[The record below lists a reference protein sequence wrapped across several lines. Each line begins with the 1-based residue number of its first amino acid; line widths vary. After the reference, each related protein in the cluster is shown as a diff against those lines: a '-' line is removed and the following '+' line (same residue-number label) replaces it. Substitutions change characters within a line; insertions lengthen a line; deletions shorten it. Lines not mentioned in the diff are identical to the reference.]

1 MISVCNLVLFLSL
14 ILSTL
19 KINLKLSTTSKRHT
33 TMIQITG
40 QYCHG
45 GVEKWTRI
53 QEISTGISTDEVY
66 SGKHTTEPEIGLK
79 HKPKYEV
86 QLERG
91 GGTRVRV
98 MSGEKTWNRKGADR
112 LETNK
117 QNKKNRTGLTKEIQ
131 SRCGGKL
138 RRVRR
143 ENKKETERGT
153 PERHS
158 KHIKPTLDENETTAP

>member
-1 MISVCNLVLFLSL
+1 MEIQCDQCLRISL
-14 ILSTL
+14 ISKSTL

-98 MSGEKTWNRKGADR
+98 MSGGKTWNRKGADR

-117 QNKKNRTGLTKEIQ
+117 QNKKKQDGVNKGDPEQVWRETQAGEERKQEGNGARNSRTTQQTHK
-131 SRCGGKL
+131 
-138 RRVRR
+138 
-143 ENKKETERGT
+143 T
-153 PERHS
+153 
-158 KHIKPTLDENETTAP
+158 HIR